1 MATFQSPHG
10 FPPPPTHTAHPDGP
24 PSGITVGGFQAL
36 IRDRYYATDS
46 ARGPAGTFLLL
57 MEEVG
62 ELATALHDNRPG
74 KTPSPAERANLEE
87 EIVDVFAWLATIA
100 NITGVDMEAAL
111 AKYTD
116 RARVKGVKP
125 V

>member
-1 MATFQSPHG
+1 MSSHLSPHG
-10 FPPPPTHTAHPDGP
+10 FPPPPPHKSHTNPDP
-24 PSGITVGGFQAL
+24 TGISVAGFQAL
-36 IRDRYYATDS
+36 IRERYYATDS

-74 KTPSPAERANLEE
+74 KVPTAAQRANLEE
-87 EIVDVFAWLATIA
+87 EVVDVLAWLVTIA

-111 AKYTD
+111 SKYTD
-116 RARVKGVKP
+116 PERVKGVKG

>member
-1 MATFQSPHG
+1 MSSHLSPHG
-10 FPPPPTHTAHPDGP
+10 FPPPPPHKSHTNTD
-24 PSGITVGGFQAL
+24 PSGITIAGFQAL
-36 IRDRYYATDS
+36 IRERYYPTDS
-46 ARGPAGTFLLL
+46 ARGPAGTFLLF

-74 KTPSPAERANLEE
+74 KTPTPAQRANLEE

-100 NITGVDMEAAL
+100 NITGVDMQQAL
-111 AKYTD
+111 MKYTD
-116 RARVKGVKP
+116 PERVKGVKP